1 MHQSAHKTF
10 FAPCAPQVFRSLW
23 PGQDAPVDRDFLTA
37 ILAIDAIKTEKPGKP
52 DFSCC
57 LSYEGGD
64 SECFL
69 LLSRRPCSN
78 FFNYLVYTIK
88 YKCVQS
94 VFEIYKK
101 NKLYKILL
109 KLFTINTE
117 MTGLS

>member
-1 MHQSAHKTF
+1 MRGEIVS
-10 FAPCAPQVFRSLW
+10 V
-23 PGQDAPVDRDFLTA
+23 
-37 ILAIDAIKTEKPGKP
+37 
-52 DFSCC
+52 
-57 LSYEGGD
+57 
-64 SECFL
+64 FL

-109 KLFTINTE
+109 KLFTISTE